1 MIHNTPPESM
11 PPGSTPLDSTPPN
24 QSPDDPGRPDE
35 SSHSDAGHAADDA
48 VGGASPY
55 GYRMSPD
62 LDAGAPQLRSSDVK
76 RLNRKAIIFLAGI
89 VALLIVAA
97 IWMVGKATGRDD
109 AARPRQ
115 EAVVIPELPRTQPRR
130 PVVQAPIPVM
140 PEPMPELPPLPLASD
155 VSAQPGLPG
164 YSAPQ
169 RQGPS
174 LMERRML
181 DVQAAQAQQ
190 MAGASQDNYVKA
202 MLSGLPGSQPAVVEA
217 TSAESEVTSARFIR
231 NPDVLLVRGTY
242 IRCVLETRIVTDIP
256 GFTSCIVTEP
266 VYSINGRQLLL
277 PKGSKILGRYDYE
290 PTGPRVAVVWDRIT
304 TPNGI
309 DVSMASPGVDNLGGA
324 GHEAR
329 YTAHWG
335 SRITSAL
342 LVSLISDAFKYA
354 AAKNGPESSTV
365 TTGGVAVQSPYEST
379 TARSMERLA
388 NQALANRRPPTAIIN
403 QGTVVNIYVAKDVDF
418 SSVIAKL

>member
-1 MIHNTPPESM
+1 MIQSTPTESTPP
-11 PPGSTPLDSTPPN
+11 DSSSPN
-24 QSPDDPGRPDE
+24 QSPDDSGRPYE
-35 SSHSDAGHAADDA
+35 SSHSDAGHVADDA
-48 VGGASPY
+48 AGGASPY
-55 GYRMSPD
+55 GYRTSPD

-76 RLNRKAIIFLAGI
+76 RLNRKAIIFMAGI
-89 VALLIVAA
+89 VALLIMATV
-97 IWMVGKATGRDD
+97 WMVGKATGGDD
-109 AARPRQ
+109 GAAKPRQ

-130 PVVQAPIPVM
+130 PVVQVPIPVM

-155 VSAQPGLPG
+155 VSARPTLPG

-190 MAGASQDNYVKA
+190 MAGTSQDPYVQA
-202 MLSGLPGSQPAVVEA
+202 MLSGLPGSQPAVAEA
-217 TSAESEVTSARFIR
+217 SSADSKVTSARFIR

-342 LVSLISDAFKYA
+342 LISLISDAFKYA
-354 AAKNGPESSTV
+354 AAENGPESSTV
-365 TTGGVAVQSPYEST
+365 GAGGVTVQSPYEST
-379 TARSMERLA
+379 TARTMERLG
-388 NQALANRRPPTAIIN
+388 NQALANRRPQTAIIN

>member
-1 MIHNTPPESM
+1 MIQNTPPGNT
-11 PPGSTPLDSTPPN
+11 PPG
-24 QSPDDPGRPDE
+24 QSPDEFGRPYE
-35 SSHSDAGHAADDA
+35 SIHADAGHADDA
-48 VGGASPY
+48 AGAGSPY
-55 GYRMSPD
+55 VYRTSPD
-62 LDAGAPQLRSSDVK
+62 LDAGAPQLRSSEVT
-76 RLNRKAIIFLAGI
+76 RLNRKALIFLAGI
-89 VALLIVAA
+89 VVLLIVAA
-97 IWMVGKATGRDD
+97 IWMVGKATGGDDD
-109 AARPRQ
+109 AAKPKQ
-115 EAVVIPELPRTQPRR
+115 EAVVIPELPRTQPRS
-130 PVVQAPIPVM
+130 PVDQAPIPVM
-140 PEPMPELPPLPLASD
+140 PEPMPELPPLPA
-155 VSAQPGLPG
+155 VNKASAQPALSG
-164 YSAPQ
+164 YSGPQ
-169 RQGPS
+169 RHEPT

-190 MAGASQDNYVKA
+190 PAGTSQDPYVTA
-202 MLSGLPGSQPAVVEA
+202 MLAGLPGSQPAAAQA
-217 TSAESEVTSARFIR
+217 TPANSDTTSARFIR
-231 NPDVLLVRGTY
+231 NPDMLLVRGTY

-309 DVSMASPGVDNLGGA
+309 DVSMSSPGVDNLGGA

-335 SRITSAL
+335 SRIASAL
-342 LVSLISDAFKYA
+342 LVSLVSDAFKYA
-354 AAKNGPESSTV
+354 AAKNGPQSSTV

-379 TARSMERLA
+379 TAHTMERLA

-403 QGTVVNIYVAKDVDF
+403 QGTVVNVYVAKDVDF